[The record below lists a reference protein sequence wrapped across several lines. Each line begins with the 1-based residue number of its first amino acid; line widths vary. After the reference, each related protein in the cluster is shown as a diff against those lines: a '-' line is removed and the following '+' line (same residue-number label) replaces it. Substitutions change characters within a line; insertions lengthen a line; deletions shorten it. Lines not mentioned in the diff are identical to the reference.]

1 MSTIL
6 LSLLLL
12 FLIAVGLLMGR
23 QVAERF
29 ENPTTATP
37 TTVPASPALANL
49 LATPAI
55 AAAIADKPALAVDK
69 LARDKEIQE
78 AAASACPKC
87 PACPPQP
94 DMSRYISVDEIPC
107 WNCDVAST
115 FRYPPPDAP

>member
-29 ENPTTATP
+29 ENPTTTTP

-55 AAAIADKPALAVDK
+55 AAAIADKPAPAVDK

-78 AAASACPKC
+78 AAACPKC

-94 DMSRYISVDEIPC
+94 DMSRYIHVDEIPC

-115 FRYPPPDAP
+115 FREVP

>member
-29 ENPTTATP
+29 ENPPTP
-37 TTVPASPALANL
+37 QPTLVSPALKNL
-49 LATPAI
+49 IVPPQPAEHK
-55 AAAIADKPALAVDK
+55 APLQVDTLERDLAV
-69 LARDKEIQE
+69 QQTGQVGN
-78 AAASACPKC
+78 CPKC
-87 PACPPQP
+87 PVCP
-94 DMSRYISVDEIPC
+94 DMSQYIRADEIPC

-115 FRYPPPDAP
+115 MHYPPENGTA

>member
-29 ENPTTATP
+29 ENPP
-37 TTVPASPALANL
+37 PLPPALVSPALKNL
-49 LATPAI
+49 I
-55 AAAIADKPALAVDK
+55 APPQPTDTKGPLKVNTLERDLDVQQTGQVGKKPD
-69 LARDKEIQE
+69 
-78 AAASACPKC
+78 CPKC
-87 PACPPQP
+87 PVCP
-94 DMSRYISVDEIPC
+94 DMSEYIRVDEIPC

-115 FRYPPPDAP
+115 MHYPPENGI